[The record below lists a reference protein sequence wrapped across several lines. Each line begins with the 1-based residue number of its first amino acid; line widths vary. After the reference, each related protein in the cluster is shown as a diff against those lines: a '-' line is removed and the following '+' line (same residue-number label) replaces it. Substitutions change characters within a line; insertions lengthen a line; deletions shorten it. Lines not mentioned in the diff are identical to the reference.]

1 MRIIVDANIIFSA
14 ILNTNGKI
22 GDVLLNSHNIFEFI
36 APRFL
41 KEEIRKYHKKILLI
55 SGYSSSELQNIEDK
69 VYKPISFISE
79 VHIPLSIRI
88 SSEHLVKEID
98 PKDVAYVAFAK
109 YFRCKLWSGD
119 KALQNGL
126 IKKGFS
132 NIITTDEL
140 FKLRDIKLSKK

>member
-22 GDVLLNSHNIFEFI
+22 GDILLNSHKIFEFI

-41 KEEIRKYHKKILLI
+41 KEEIRKYHNKIILI
-55 SGYSSSELQNIEDK
+55 SGYSSIELQNIEDK
-69 VYKPISFISE
+69 VYKPISFISD
-79 VHIPLSIRI
+79 VHIPLSIRM

-98 PKDVAYVAFAK
+98 PKDVTYIAFAK

-119 KALQNGL
+119 KALQ
-126 IKKGFS
+126 S
-132 NIITTDEL
+132 V
-140 FKLRDIKLSKK
+140 

>member
-14 ILNTNGKI
+14 ILNTDGKI
-22 GDVLLNSHNIFEFI
+22 GDVLLNSHNIYEFI

-41 KEEIRKYHKKILLI
+41 KDEIRKYQKKILLI
-55 SGYSSSELQNIEDK
+55 SGYSNSELLEVEDK

-79 VHIPLSIRI
+79 VHIPLSIRV
-88 SSEHLVKEID
+88 SSEHLVKDID

-119 KALQNGL
+119 KALRNGL
-126 IKKGFS
+126 VKKGFT
-132 NIITTDEL
+132 NIINTDEL
-140 FKLRDIKLSKK
+140 FKLRENKISKK

>member
-22 GDVLLNSHNIFEFI
+22 GDILLNSHNIFEFI

-41 KEEIRKYHKKILLI
+41 KEEIRKYHNKIILI
-55 SGYSSSELQNIEDK
+55 SGYSSIELQNIEDK
-69 VYKPISFISE
+69 VYKPISFISD

-98 PKDVAYVAFAK
+98 PKDVTYIAFAK

-126 IKKGFS
+126 IKKGFT

-140 FKLRDIKLSKK
+140 FKLRDIKHAKK